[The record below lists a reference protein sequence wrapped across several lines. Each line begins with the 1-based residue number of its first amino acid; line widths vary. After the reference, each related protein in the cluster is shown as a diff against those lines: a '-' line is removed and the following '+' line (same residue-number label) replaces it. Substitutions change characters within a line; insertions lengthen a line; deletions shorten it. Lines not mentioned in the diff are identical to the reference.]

1 MTTTLAPA
9 EDVAQWMLRD
19 LLDSPDIPTI
29 RAHLIH
35 VIEESRAEAFLWDM
49 TRLSIVPDLD
59 LIRKNFPKWS
69 AGLGISIGTME
80 IVARKMGFKN
90 G

>member
-1 MTTTLAPA
+1 MAPPLAPA
-9 EDVAQWMLRD
+9 EDVAQWMMGD
-19 LLDSPDIPTI
+19 LLQSPDMPTI

-35 VIEESRAEAFLWDM
+35 IIEESRAEAYLWDM
-49 TRLSIVPDLD
+49 TQLSLRPDLD
-59 LIRKNFPKWS
+59 IIRKSFPKW
-69 AGLGISIGTME
+69 AAQLGISVASLE